1 VSDRPSLVALA
12 RRRAD
17 ALRYDLGRIRVHR
30 PADAAKIAL
39 GRLSSGALGAARE
52 VQLRARPIAVD
63 DATIDGALAGATAAA
78 TLRERALRALPVLA
92 AFDAELERPGGD
104 RTALV
109 ACADALVAHRFDLL
123 GSGPTDLGDPI
134 DWARDFK
141 TGVRWP
147 TRHVRRLRENHP
159 DESDI
164 LVPSVLCWFQHLP
177 VLAAAHR
184 VTGDERYVADLRA
197 QVTHWI
203 ATNPVE
209 LGIHWLSPMDAAVRA
224 TNWIAAAALVASPR
238 DEAWLRQVLGALA
251 AHGRFI
257 AAGIDDEPRN
267 NHYVTCLVALL
278 VLSIVLEGTPEAAD
292 WRAFALP
299 GLADE
304 MEVQVHPDG
313 SIREGSIAYQAFV
326 AELFLLG
333 ADAAVAVGAPPPATY
348 AERTQ
353 RMLDFA
359 AHYTQPS
366 GRAPQFGD
374 TGSWRMLPLDD
385 YARRPEPASH
395 LEVLRRLSAPVQR
408 SARSAAYPDGGFY
421 VLQRGGAHLMV
432 RCGGTGVSGHMH
444 HDQLSFE
451 LAFGAQAMVVDPG
464 TFLYGGGSW
473 EERNRFRS
481 TSFHSALRI
490 GDLTEA
496 EFHPVD
502 RARMELAGR
511 SEVTRWEPDAPD
523 ATLAAVYHGFEL
535 LEPPAVHRRTFVLDA
550 GGTSLLLRDEV
561 ESDGAHDLE
570 WTFPLAAG
578 TATLSGGAAS
588 VAFAGGVL
596 VIEPRGVDLAVEH
609 GWYSPDYG
617 VRERVPFLRA
627 RRRSVPGADVTEFR
641 LSFGG

>member
-1 VSDRPSLVALA
+1 VSERPSLVALA

-52 VQLRARPIAVD
+52 VKLRARPIAVD
-63 DATIDGALAGATAAA
+63 DATVAGALGGETAAA
-78 TLRERALRALPVLA
+78 GLRARGLEALPVVA
-92 AFDAELERPGGD
+92 AFDAELDRPGRD
-104 RTALV
+104 WTALV

-159 DESDI
+159 DDSDI

-184 VTGDERYVADLRA
+184 VTGEERYIADLRA

-224 TNWIAAAALVASPR
+224 TNWVAAATLVASPR
-238 DEAWLRQVLGALA
+238 DDAWLRSVMAALI

-257 AAGIDDEPRN
+257 EAGIDDEPRN

-278 VLSIVLEGTPEAAD
+278 VLSIVLEGTPDAAG
-292 WRAFALP
+292 WRAFALR
-299 GLADE
+299 GLTEE
-304 MEVQVHPDG
+304 METQVHPDG

-326 AELFLLG
+326 AELFLIG
-333 ADAAVAVGAPPPATY
+333 AQAAAAVGAPPPAAY
-348 AERTQ
+348 AERME

-374 TGSWRMLPLDD
+374 TGSWRVLPLDD
-385 YARRPEPASH
+385 YARRAEPVSH
-395 LEVLRRLSAPVQR
+395 LEVVRRLTGPVQR
-408 SARSAAYPDGGFY
+408 STRSAAYPDGGFY
-421 VLQRGGAHLMV
+421 VIQRGDAHLMV

-451 LAFGAQAMVVDPG
+451 LAFGEQAMIVDPG
-464 TFLYGGGSW
+464 TYLYGGGSW
-473 EERNRFRS
+473 DERNRFRS

-502 RARMELAGR
+502 RARMDLASR

-523 ATLAAVYHGFEL
+523 ATLAATYHGFEL
-535 LEPPAVHRRTFVLDA
+535 LEPPAIHRRTFALDA
-550 GGTSLLLRDEV
+550 GGTSLLVRDEV
-561 ESDGAHDLE
+561 QSDGAHDLE
-570 WTFPLAAG
+570 WTFPLAPG
-578 TATLSGGAAS
+578 TATLADGAAS
-588 VAFAGGVL
+588 VAFPEGVL
-596 VIEPRGVDLAVEH
+596 RIVPRGVDLAVEH

-627 RRRSVPGADVTEFR
+627 RRRSVPGVDATEFR
-641 LSFGG
+641 LSFGA

>member
-1 VSDRPSLVALA
+1 LA

>member
-1 VSDRPSLVALA
+1 
-12 RRRAD
+12 
-17 ALRYDLGRIRVHR
+17 VHR

-224 TNWIAAAALVASPR
+224 TNWVAAATLVASPR
-238 DEAWLRQVLGALA
+238 DDAWLRSVMAALI

-257 AAGIDDEPRN
+257 EAGIDDEPRN

-313 SIREGSIAYQAFV
+313 SIREGSIAYLAFV

-502 RARMELAGR
+502 RARMDLASR